1 MKNQNTFDKFLALV
15 FAIMT
20 VAFVVFAMSNTAFFV
35 WAFERHQNQ
44 LSWYIR
50 PLSLIPFC
58 YFAYKRSWSGIFG
71 TIFLLMTSMFWF
83 PKPESVSPQ
92 VVEFLEME
100 KAYLTGEWNLAKVL
114 IALLIPL
121 SLGALAA
128 AFWKRSLRVGLGL
141 VAGMAILKGI
151 WSLVVTGEA
160 GKSTLGP
167 VIVGILICALIYFG
181 YCRIKAG
188 RTANRGHV
196 AP

>member
-181 YCRIKAG
+181 YRRMQSRK
-188 RTANRGHV
+188 NSQ
-196 AP
+196 